1 VIPVVLRVT
10 VAAAIAMSALLTPG
24 AALSPNSAPVA
35 AVRTAAQAVDYFQF
49 PLPSWTPHCLGFGS
63 EWRYCDGT
71 VLRRCSATG
80 AIWLHTGVDITTDIQ
95 PVMAAANGVIIGY
108 IVDPTFRGGVL
119 IRHETAQGIVI
130 TQYWHVWPRTGYTVG
145 TVVSRG
151 EVFADIAD
159 MGSRTH
165 FHFAVFIGDYE
176 ADAWRGAL
184 PPTRCDGFPAFP
196 SRFVNPTGFVM
207 SHWQPIPLPF
217 QSNREPMPFPFQRP
231 SRMHT
236 QL

>member
-1 VIPVVLRVT
+1 MAVVGALAMGAVRMPADAVR
-10 VAAAIAMSALLTPG
+10 AAAQP
-24 AALSPNSAPVA
+24 
-35 AVRTAAQAVDYFQF
+35 VDYFQF
-49 PLPSWTPHCLGFGS
+49 PLPSWAPHCLGFGS

-80 AIWLHTGVDITTDIQ
+80 AIWLHTGVDITTGIQ

-108 IVDPTFRGGVL
+108 IVDPTFRGGIL
-119 IRHETAQGIVI
+119 IRHETPDGIVI
-130 TQYWHVWPRTGYTVG
+130 TQYWHVWPRAGYTIG
-145 TVVSRG
+145 TVVTRG

-165 FHFAVFIGDYE
+165 FHFAVFNGDYE

-196 SRFVNPTGFVM
+196 YKFVNPNDFVM

-217 QSNREPMPFPFQRP
+217 RSHRQPMPFPFQRP
-231 SRMHT
+231 VRT
-236 QL
+236 RAQP

>member
-1 VIPVVLRVT
+1 MIRAGLKLSVV
-10 VAAAIAMSALLTPG
+10 AAIAFGAVVTP
-24 AALSPNSAPVA
+24 APA
-35 AVRTAAQAVDYFQF
+35 GAVRTAAQPVDYFQF
-49 PLPSWTPHCLGFGS
+49 PLPSWAPHCLGFGS
-63 EWRYCDGT
+63 EWRYCNGT

-119 IRHETAQGIVI
+119 IRHETPDGIVI
-130 TQYWHVWPRTGYTVG
+130 TQYWHVWPRTGYKVG
-145 TVVSRG
+145 TVVTRG

-165 FHFAVFIGDYE
+165 FHFAVFKGDYE

-196 SRFVNPTGFVM
+196 SRFVNATDFVL

-217 QSNREPMPFPFQRP
+217 RLHREPLPFPFQRP
-231 SRMHT
+231 GNT
-236 QL
+236 PTKP

>member
-1 VIPVVLRVT
+1 MRAVSKLAA
-10 VAAAIAMSALLTPG
+10 VAAITVGAVWTP
-24 AALSPNSAPVA
+24 AAPPVG
-35 AVRTAAQAVDYFQF
+35 AVRMAAQPVDYFQF
-49 PLPSWTPHCLGFGS
+49 PLPSWAPHCLGFGS

-71 VLRRCSATG
+71 VLRRCSSTG

-119 IRHETAQGIVI
+119 IRHETPDGIVI

-145 TVVSRG
+145 TVVTRG

-165 FHFAVFIGDYE
+165 FHFAVFRGDYE

-196 SRFVNPTGFVM
+196 ARFVNATDFVL

-217 QSNREPMPFPFQRP
+217 RSRRQPLPFPFQIPGRTP
-231 SRMHT
+231 T
-236 QL
+236 KP

>member
-1 VIPVVLRVT
+1 MWRTITSMAVVGALAMGAVRMPADAVR
-10 VAAAIAMSALLTPG
+10 AAAQP
-24 AALSPNSAPVA
+24 
-35 AVRTAAQAVDYFQF
+35 VDYFQF
-49 PLPSWTPHCLGFGS
+49 PLPSWAPHCLGFGS

-80 AIWLHTGVDITTDIQ
+80 AIWLHTGVDITTGIQ

-108 IVDPTFRGGVL
+108 IVDPTFRGGIL
-119 IRHETAQGIVI
+119 IRHETPDGIVI
-130 TQYWHVWPRTGYTVG
+130 TQYWHVWPRAGYTIG
-145 TVVSRG
+145 TVVTRG

-165 FHFAVFIGDYE
+165 FHFAVFNGDYE

-196 SRFVNPTGFVM
+196 YKFVNPNDFVM

-217 QSNREPMPFPFQRP
+217 RSHRQPMPFPFQRP
-231 SRMHT
+231 VRT
-236 QL
+236 RAQP

>member
-1 VIPVVLRVT
+1 VWRTITSLALVG
-10 VAAAIAMSALLTPG
+10 AIAMGGAWTP
-24 AALSPNSAPVA
+24 AAT
-35 AVRTAAQAVDYFQF
+35 VRTSAQPVDYFQF
-49 PLPSWTPHCLGFGS
+49 PLPSWQPHCLGFGS

-80 AIWLHTGVDITTDIQ
+80 AIWLHTGVDITTGIQ

-108 IVDPTFRGGVL
+108 IVDPTFRGGIL
-119 IRHETAQGIVI
+119 IRHETPNGIVI
-130 TQYWHVWPRTGYTVG
+130 TQYWHVWPRTGYTIG
-145 TVVSRG
+145 TVVTRG

-196 SRFVNPTGFVM
+196 YKFVNPTVFVM

-217 QSNREPMPFPFQRP
+217 RSHRQPMPFPFQRP
-231 SRMHT
+231 VPTRT
-236 QL
+236 QP

>member
-1 VIPVVLRVT
+1 VWRTITSLAVVGALAMGGAWT
-10 VAAAIAMSALLTPG
+10 PAAT
-24 AALSPNSAPVA
+24 
-35 AVRTAAQAVDYFQF
+35 VRTSAQQVDYFQF
-49 PLPSWTPHCLGFGS
+49 PLPSWQPHCLGFGS

-80 AIWLHTGVDITTDIQ
+80 AVWLHTGVDITTGIQ

-108 IVDPTFRGGVL
+108 IIDPTFRGGIL
-119 IRHETAQGIVI
+119 IRHETPNGIVI
-130 TQYWHVWPRTGYTVG
+130 TQYWHVWPRTGYTIG
-145 TVVSRG
+145 TVVTRG

-184 PPTRCDGFPAFP
+184 PPTRCDGFPAF
-196 SRFVNPTGFVM
+196 RYKFVNPTLFVM

-217 QSNREPMPFPFQRP
+217 RSHRQPMPFPFQRP
-231 SRMHT
+231 VPTRT
-236 QL
+236 QP